1 MILGLR
7 TTPCLVI
14 RGGGTTLV
22 AAHCAFGNRFAAIR
36 HPRFAAKAVR

>member
-7 TTPCLVI
+7 TTPCQVI
-14 RGGGTTLV
+14 DGGGTTLV
-22 AAHCAFGNRFAAIR
+22 AAHCTFGNRFAVIQ

>member
-7 TTPCLVI
+7 PTHCPVI
-14 RGGGTTLV
+14 DGGGITLV
-22 AAHCAFGNRFAAIR
+22 AVHCTFGNRFAAIR